1 VTMLSTASDLA
12 LLRAKLLAAGG
23 GTKTCVAVC
32 DGPGCHAA
40 GSRDVG
46 AALRE
51 AVQRRKLLDKV
62 DVRLTGCLGF
72 CECGPVVLIRPDGVF
87 YRAVS
92 PSDADDILSSI
103 TDAGKPVERL
113 LYEHAESGRK
123 LVLQD
128 EIPFYK
134 NQERRLLEANASVRP
149 GEIDDYIA
157 IGGYSALAKA
167 LMEMTPEEVIGQV
180 TDAQLRGRGGAG
192 FPTGLKWGFCR
203 KSPGDEKYV
212 ICNADEGDPGA
223 YMDRAI
229 LEGNPHSVIAGMLIG
244 GYAIGAGK
252 GIMYVRAEYPLAV
265 ANART
270 AIKQAEQYGLAG
282 KDILG
287 SGFDFELSIVTGAG
301 AFVCGEETALIA
313 SLQDQVGEPRPRP
326 PFPAQRGV
334 WDKPTNINNVETWA
348 NVPLIIDR
356 GADWFASVGAEKS
369 KGTKV
374 FSLVGKV
381 QNTGLVEVPMGMTL
395 RELVFDIGG
404 GALPGRKIKAVQTG
418 GPSGGCI
425 PAHLLDLPV
434 DYDSL
439 TQAGSIMGSGGLI
452 VMDDK
457 TCMVDLAK
465 YFLTFLKDESCGK
478 CVPCRE
484 GVPRMLEILTD
495 ISEGQ
500 GKESDLAL
508 LEELGQMVKNTS
520 LCGLGQTAANPVLSS
535 LRYFREEYEAHIK
548 YKRCAAAVCR
558 KLISSPCQH
567 VCPLNTDVPAY
578 VALTAKG
585 EYIEAAN
592 VIAKTNPLPNVCA
605 RVCHYPCESACASGE
620 GGDPLAIKALKRF
633 AMDYATEAG
642 QYPPDEK
649 PAAARSE
656 RVAIVGS
663 GPAGLTAAF
672 YLAKQGYQVTIFEA
686 KDRAGGALA
695 TAIPEYRLPGDV
707 LGRDLRRITNMG
719 VRIRTNTR
727 VGADVSLRKLSAE
740 FDAVFLAVGA
750 EQNLKLRI
758 PGEDAEGVLDPL
770 TFLQRVKLGD
780 RASPGDDVVVIG
792 GGNVAVDAA
801 RTALRLGCN
810 RVRILYRRTRQEMP
824 ADPAEVEECLREG
837 VSIQYLVSPVGIV
850 VDNGRVQGI
859 KCSHMR
865 LGGMDSSGRRRPVP
879 IEGQDFVVRADTV
892 IPAIGQR
899 PEVDFLLRG
908 LQEIVSDRGLI
919 RADTDTCFTGKPGIF
934 AGGDAVSGP
943 ATMVGAMAAGKWA
956 AQSIHQYITGRAV
969 IREYH
974 ATRPSINVEP
984 IALTDR
990 ELDQILEQTRPE
1002 MRQLPCTA
1010 RRNNFAEVELGLDEP
1025 AAVNEAKRCLRC
1037 DRTALE

>member
-1 VTMLSTASDLA
+1 MTVLSTATDLA
-12 LLRAKLLAAGG
+12 ALRAKLLAAGDEM
-23 GTKTCVAVC
+23 KACVTVC

-40 GSRDVG
+40 GSPDVG

-51 AVQRRKLLDKV
+51 AVQRRKLSDKI

-72 CECGPVVLIRPDGVF
+72 CECSPVVLIRPEGVF
-87 YRAVS
+87 YQGVS

-103 TDAGKPVERL
+103 ADTGEPVERL
-113 LYEHAESGRK
+113 LYEDAESGRK
-123 LVLQD
+123 LRLQN

-149 GEIDDYIA
+149 GEIEDYIA
-157 IGGYSALAKA
+157 IGGYSALAKT
-167 LMEMTPEEVIGQV
+167 LMEMTPEEVIEQV
-180 TDAQLRGRGGAG
+180 THAQLRGRGGAG

-229 LEGNPHSVIAGMLIG
+229 LEGNPHSVMAGMLIG

-265 ANART
+265 ANARI
-270 AIKQAEQYGLAG
+270 AIEQAEQYGLVG
-282 KDILG
+282 KNILG

-313 SLQDQVGEPRPRP
+313 SVQDQVGEPRPRP

-381 QNTGLVEVPMGMTL
+381 RNTGLVEVPMGMTL

-457 TCMVDLAK
+457 TCMVDLAE

-484 GVPRMLEILTD
+484 GVPRMLDILTG
-495 ISEGQ
+495 ICEGR
-500 GKESDLAL
+500 GRESDLAM
-508 LEELGQMVKNTS
+508 LEELGQMVKNAS

-605 RVCHYPCESACASGE
+605 RVCHHPCESVCASGE
-620 GGDPLAIKALKRF
+620 GGHPLAIRALKRF
-633 AMDYATEAG
+633 AMDCATKAG

-649 PAAARSE
+649 PAAARPE

-695 TAIPEYRLPGDV
+695 TAIPEYRLPRDV
-707 LGRDLRRITNMG
+707 LELDLRRITNMG

-750 EQNLKLRI
+750 ERNLKLGI

-770 TFLQRVKLGD
+770 AFLQRVKLGD

-801 RTALRLGCN
+801 RTALRLGC
-810 RVRILYRRTRQEMP
+810 RHVRILYRRTRQEMP

-837 VSIQYLVSPVGIV
+837 VSIQYLVSPVSIV
-850 VDNGRVQGI
+850 AGNGRVQGI
-859 KCSHMR
+859 NCSHMR
-865 LGGMDSSGRRRPVP
+865 LGGMDSSGRRKPVP
-879 IEGQDFVVRADTV
+879 IEGQDLVVRADTV

-899 PEVDFLLRG
+899 PEVDFLHRG
-908 LQEIVSDRGLI
+908 LREIVSDRGLI
-919 RADTDTCFTGKPGIF
+919 QADTDTCFTGKPGIF

-943 ATMVGAMAAGKWA
+943 AMMTGAMAAGKWA

-969 IREYH
+969 MREYH
-974 ATRPSINVEP
+974 VTRPSVDVEP

-990 ELDQILEQTRPE
+990 ELDDIIEQTRPQ
-1002 MRQLPCTA
+1002 MRQLPCAA
-1010 RRNNFAEVELGLDEP
+1010 RRKSFAEVELGLDEP
-1025 AAVNEAKRCLRC
+1025 AAVGEAKRCLRC